1 MPGCSFSDGLLR
13 IGPRTG
19 CGSPTRSSGRWCRRP
34 PREGPAPQAS
44 ATRQRRSLSLV
55 NIDDLPTRRISR
67 SRSTSIHPMKAVPR
81 ARWAQRSAPI
91 IPQRAQTPA
100 ASLINLSRR
109 TVQPPCSAGAGE
121 HLGATR
127 RRPVPPWRSGRRAAR
142 SGGRSWLPRLSDD
155 PVDEDRP
162 RSRATDHAWYARPLP
177 PPGERQ
183 WRRRPRQNARLDNI
197 CMT

>member
-121 HLGATR
+121 HLGADAAAPGPAHGALGGGLRGVVDGHGYLGCPMIRLTR
-127 RRPVPPWRSGRRAAR
+127 IGRGPGPQIMHGTPAPCPHQASGDGGDGRGKMRASTTSA
-142 SGGRSWLPRLSDD
+142 
-155 PVDEDRP
+155 
-162 RSRATDHAWYARPLP
+162 
-177 PPGERQ
+177 
-183 WRRRPRQNARLDNI
+183 
-197 CMT
+197 